1 MKKQEICI
9 VIGTRPEIIKM
20 APVIREVGERRLPHF
35 IIHTGQHY
43 SFNLDKVFLDELELP
58 GARYN
63 LDVGSGAHGKQTAKI
78 LSRIEPILIEEQP
91 SVVLVEGDTN
101 SVLAASLAASKLHIL
116 VGHLEAGLRS
126 YFRFM
131 PEEVNRVLTDH
142 ISDFLFAPTERARKN
157 LLKEGISDKKIHVVG
172 NTIVDSVSQSLEIAN
187 RKSKILQKLGLKS
200 RKYIVITAHRPE
212 NVDVKFRLTD
222 MLKGFSNVA
231 GHYGLPMIWPIHP
244 RTKKRIKEL
253 GLNRQLNRIELV
265 QSIEPVGFLDFLML
279 EANAELILTD
289 SGGVQEEACI
299 LGVPCVTLRDNTERL
314 ESVEVGANLIAGVDP
329 NKILQSAK
337 IILKRSK
344 NWKNPFGDG
353 KAVERILDVIL
364 GNRNM
369 VLGIPS
375 KVLQI

>member
-1 MKKQEICI
+1 ML
-9 VIGTRPEIIKM
+9 
-20 APVIREVGERRLPHF
+20 VGA
-35 IIHTGQHY
+35 
-43 SFNLDKVFLDELELP
+43 K
-58 GARYN
+58 YN

-314 ESVEVGANLIAGVDP
+314 ESVEVGENLIAGVDP

-353 KAVERILDVIL
+353 KSAKRIIDIL
-364 GNRNM
+364 TDHKG
-369 VLGIPS
+369 VKKDFSAFIP
-375 KVLQI
+375 I